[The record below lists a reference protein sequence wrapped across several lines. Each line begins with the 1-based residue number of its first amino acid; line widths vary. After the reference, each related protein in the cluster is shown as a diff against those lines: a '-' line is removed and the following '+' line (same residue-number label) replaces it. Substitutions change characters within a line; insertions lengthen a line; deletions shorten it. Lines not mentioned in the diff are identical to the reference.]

1 MVNFGSFKGKI
12 TVFLQKLNWL
22 IQYLLK
28 LNKNCRCAQFWLMPL
43 ILLRFYAGRLCVY
56 ESAPGTSSFQAWHYP
71 YCGHDLLLE
80 KVAALIKV
88 AFWLQV
94 AYRHSRHEFLQVKR
108 GPSDPL
114 WIWIWNKFK
123 VQFPM
128 FKIVCRIQIKFVI
141 SLLQFYSEVW
151 IRNQF
156 SAKQTSRGS
165 NLRFRFLYKQSLRLV
180 GVTLKSVVT

>member
-1 MVNFGSFKGKI
+1 MNFGLFKGKI

-94 AYRHSRHEFLQVKR
+94 AYRHSRHEFLQDKR

-128 FKIVCRIQIKFVI
+128 FKIVCRVQIKFVI
-141 SLLQFYSEVW
+141 SFPFFPSIGVAYVCVYGRTILGHWQLMEERVW
-151 IRNQF
+151 TKHYF
-156 SAKQTSRGS
+156 SVHFTTSSCRPM
-165 NLRFRFLYKQSLRLV
+165 
-180 GVTLKSVVT
+180 